1 MHRKYYC
8 PPHPYIQYRHHP
20 WPPRRALHLPG
31 GDEGEGGDA
40 GGRPQVAQAPHV
52 QVQYG
57 TVNCMVQYHT
67 VVEYGTWY
75 RWLKLHMCRIA
86 CVLFVLLCVAGA
98 CIASLVWWI
107 NDETSGLSR

>member
-1 MHRKYYC
+1 M
-8 PPHPYIQYRHHP
+8 
-20 WPPRRALHLPG
+20 
-31 GDEGEGGDA
+31 
-40 GGRPQVAQAPHV
+40 AQAPHV

-57 TVNCMVQYHT
+57 IL
-67 VVEYGTWY
+67 YGTVQCSMVLYGTVQCSMVLYDTVWY
-75 RWLKLHMCRIA
+75 KWLKLHMCRIA

>member
-1 MHRKYYC
+1 MV
-8 PPHPYIQYRHHP
+8 
-20 WPPRRALHLPG
+20 
-31 GDEGEGGDA
+31 
-40 GGRPQVAQAPHV
+40 QVAKALHV

-57 TVNCMVQYHT
+57 IL
-67 VVEYGTWY
+67 YGTVQCSMVLYGKVWY
-75 RWLKLHMCRIA
+75 KWLCRIA

>member
-1 MHRKYYC
+1 M
-8 PPHPYIQYRHHP
+8 
-20 WPPRRALHLPG
+20 
-31 GDEGEGGDA
+31 
-40 GGRPQVAQAPHV
+40 AQAPHV

-57 TVNCMVQYHT
+57 IL
-67 VVEYGTWY
+67 YGTVQCSMVLYGKVWY
-75 RWLKLHMCRIA
+75 KWLKLQMCRIA